1 MTPQGTSASTSES
14 ALVDRSL
21 PVAQRLDSNR
31 TIHSQAAANQPDV
44 LPQPRTPSNPGRARR
59 NYLDHEPVSVEN
71 IDLDADDADSSDS
84 DSRAS
89 RSPTPPKTTI
99 KWSSTRFKYTEED
112 IEFCIKMGQHMLRQN
127 PEISLEQIAEKVHE
141 KVRGLQVL
149 SPSYSRWYD
158 R

>member
-14 ALVDRSL
+14 TLVDRSL

-44 LPQPRTPSNPGRARR
+44 PPQTRTPSNPGRARR

-127 PEISLEQIAEKVHE
+127 PDISLEQIAEKVHE

-149 SPSYSRWYD
+149 SPLYSRWYD